1 MTLKGL
7 HNSIVLAW
15 GWRRGLIAFVAGA
28 LSALAM
34 APFNVWPV
42 LFLTFPT
49 LVWLIDGAGV
59 GRWGGVGVAAAT
71 GWWFGFGYFV
81 AGLYW
86 IGYAFLVDAPTFGW
100 LLPFAV
106 IGLPALLAVYTAHR
120 RCPCPRSLD
129 AWGARAS
136 WLWA

>member
-1 MTLKGL
+1 M
-7 HNSIVLAW
+7 
-15 GWRRGLIAFVAGA
+15 IAFVAGA

-34 APFNVWPV
+34 APFNFWPI

-59 GRWGGVGVAAAT
+59 GRWGGVGAAAAT

-86 IGYAFLVDAPTFGW
+86 IGFAFLVDAPTFGW

-106 IGLPALLAVYTAHR
+106 IGLPARARRLYGDR
-120 RCPCPRSLD
+120 RCPGARSLD
-129 AWGARAS
+129 ARRNCAS